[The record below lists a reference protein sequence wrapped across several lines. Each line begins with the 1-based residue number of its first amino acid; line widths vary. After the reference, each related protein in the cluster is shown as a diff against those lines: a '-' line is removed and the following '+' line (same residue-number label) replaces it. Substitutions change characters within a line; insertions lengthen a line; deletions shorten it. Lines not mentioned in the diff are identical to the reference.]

1 LFFIKLILIQK
12 KSTQM
17 KKTILSTVLFLMISA
32 VTYAAGFEG
41 TWLTKVKIQDGNE
54 LELTYVFKTEGEK
67 VTGSM
72 KTPNGD
78 MPVTNVK
85 VDGKNISFEMS
96 FGDQSMK
103 YAGTLKD
110 DDTITLKMIDS
121 PMGDMEMTLKRQK

>member
-1 LFFIKLILIQK
+1 
-12 KSTQM
+12 M

-32 VTYAAGFEG
+32 VTFAAGVDG

-78 MPVTNVK
+78 MPLANIK

-96 FGDQSMK
+96 FGDQAMK
-103 YAGTLKD
+103 YAGSLKD

>member
-1 LFFIKLILIQK
+1 
-12 KSTQM
+12 M

-32 VTYAAGFEG
+32 VTFAAGIDG
-41 TWLTKVKIQDGNE
+41 TWLSKVKTQDGNE
-54 LELTYVFKTEGEK
+54 FEMTYVFKTEGGK

-85 VDGKNISFEMS
+85 VDGKNISFEMA